1 MLKIGTILT
10 LEADLGEKKEK
21 YRCRVVEIEEDRFY
35 IDYPVSFSTQRTVFL
50 VDGTELQV
58 SFIEDDDQA
67 VFSFP
72 TEVLGRKMSN
82 IPMIMLVLPN
92 LDEMVRIQR
101 RQFVRVDS
109 SLDAS
114 LTIPAIDKTL
124 HVLTEDLSAGGCAII
139 VPPGEL
145 LPPQETGHMMVVLPL
160 SGGKTHYVKTK
171 VTIIRQWEKDKRT
184 ICSIQFEDLSE
195 QHQQNII
202 RFCFERQVAMKKKG
216 LPGA

>member
-21 YRCRVVEIEEDRFY
+21 YRCRVVELEEDRFF
-35 IDYPVSFSTQRTVFL
+35 IDYPVSLSTQRTVFL

-58 SFIEDDDQA
+58 SFVEDEDQA

-72 TEVLGRKMSN
+72 TEVLGRKMN
-82 IPMIMLVLPN
+82 KIPMIMLVLPN
-92 LDEMVRIQR
+92 LDEIVRIQR

-114 LTIPAIDKTL
+114 LTIPAINKTL
-124 HVLTEDLSAGGCAII
+124 HVLTEDLSAGGCAVI
-139 VPPGEL
+139 
-145 LPPQETGHMMVVLPL
+145 LPPDEILPSQEKGYIIVVLPM
-160 SGGKTHYVKTK
+160 SGGKTYYVKTN

-184 ICSIQFEDLSE
+184 ICSIQFDKLSE
-195 QHQQNII
+195 QDQQNII